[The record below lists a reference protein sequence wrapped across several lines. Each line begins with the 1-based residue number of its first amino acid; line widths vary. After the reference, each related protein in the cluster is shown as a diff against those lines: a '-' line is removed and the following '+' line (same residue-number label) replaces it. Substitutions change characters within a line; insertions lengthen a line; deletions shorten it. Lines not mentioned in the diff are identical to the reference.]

1 MGVKELVLTER
12 IVLITA
18 FYFAMKITMATTSS
32 MTRYDTNIV
41 TSEKG
46 TTVGKK
52 LETVRVVHYTQSDSS
67 CPKFFD

>member
-1 MGVKELVLTER
+1 MGVKELVLTEL

-46 TTVGKK
+46 TTVGKNSK
-52 LETVRVVHYTQSDSS
+52 L
-67 CPKFFD
+67 